1 MSAMWPPAIM
11 DAIILSVLLLI
22 GHFLKRK
29 IPLFK
34 RFLLPSAMIAGFLGL
49 AAGPELLGIAP
60 LDIERLGVYV
70 YHLLSVGFIAL
81 TLKDRPMTASRPVV
95 KTAFFIVSVYLIQ
108 GIIGLGL
115 SLILAATIFPDLFPA
130 IGLILP
136 LGFGQ
141 GPGQAYSIGRT
152 WENAG
157 VLFGGGIGL
166 TMATIGFLW
175 ATFGGVFL
183 ANRLRHRFPPAEVT
197 RGQESA
203 AAEITDNE
211 AGELPL
217 SNMID
222 GGTLQLF
229 LIGLIYLAV
238 YGTLQGLSALLAP
251 LGSLGQNLA
260 NVLWGF
266 HFVFGTIYAV
276 VVKIIMNRLKR
287 IGLMT
292 HTYNNNYLLSRI
304 SGTAFDFMVT
314 AAIAAIS
321 IEVLQANWAPILII
335 TTLGGL
341 ATAWFALWA
350 ARRVFKTDVLEYTLG
365 FFGTYTGTLSTGMA
379 LLRTVDPGFRTR
391 VADSLVLGGGL
402 ALFLAFPLLII
413 LNIPLVGFTEGR
425 PELYL
430 LTLGLLV
437 AYLALTIFGLV
448 FTRKSRRAGAS
459 GE

>member
-1 MSAMWPPAIM
+1 M
-11 DAIILSVLLLI
+11 DAMVLGVLLLI

-29 IPLFK
+29 VPLFK
-34 RFLLPSAMIAGFLGL
+34 RFLLPSSMIAGFLGL
-49 AAGPELLGIAP
+49 FFGQELLKIVP
-60 LDIERLGVYV
+60 LDIDRLGVYV
-70 YHLLSVGFIAL
+70 YHLLAIGFIAL
-81 TLKDRPMTASRPVV
+81 TLKDRPMTASRPVI

-108 GIIGLGL
+108 GVIGIGL
-115 SLILAATIFPDLFPA
+115 SMILAATIFPDLFPA

-152 WENAG
+152 WESAG
-157 VLFGGGIGL
+157 IPFAGGIGL
-166 TMATIGFLW
+166 TMATIGFVW
-175 ATFGGVFL
+175 ATFGGVFM
-183 ANRLRHRFPPAEVT
+183 ANRLRHKYPPANVSHSEGETV
-197 RGQESA
+197 A
-203 AAEITDNE
+203 DITDNE

-238 YGTLQGLSALLAP
+238 YGTLQGLSVLLEP
-251 LGSLGQNLA
+251 LGSLGHNLA

-276 VVKIIMNRLKR
+276 LVKIAMNKLKG

-292 HTYNNNYLLSRI
+292 HNYNNNYLLSRI

-350 ARRVFKTDVLEYTLG
+350 AKRVFKTDILEYSLG

-379 LLRTVDPGFRTR
+379 LLRTVDPGFKTQ
-391 VADSLVLGGGL
+391 VADNMVLGSGL

-413 LNIPLVGFTEGR
+413 LNVPLVGFTEGR

-430 LTLGLLV
+430 LTLGLLA
-437 AYLALTIFGLV
+437 AYLLLTLFGLLY
-448 FTRKSRRAGAS
+448 TRRKNR
-459 GE
+459 